1 MSDVFCKKI
10 FYKNAFFSRNSK
22 ALTTLYSTKY
32 IHSAVLLSARTR
44 FKQNTDLCK
53 IFRITFKNGEKIP
66 TGFKKGCAVME
77 KDVTRKNMNAMWDEL
92 KNDIWCQ
99 DWLRKCFELTIAE
112 IELFQAL
119 EEGERSAKQ
128 KGWLPAIEVLKK
140 LMKP

>member
-1 MSDVFCKKI
+1 
-10 FYKNAFFSRNSK
+10 
-22 ALTTLYSTKY
+22 
-32 IHSAVLLSARTR
+32 
-44 FKQNTDLCK
+44 
-53 IFRITFKNGEKIP
+53 
-66 TGFKKGCAVME
+66 ME